1 MARRDEIYWRFGQL
15 ISKSRHGD
23 CDARRSSLGD
33 DIGWGVEGMD
43 PGWVFGAVV
52 RQNVVEAAL
61 DLQDSINRALV
72 KASFVHV
79 RE

>member
-33 DIGWGVEGMD
+33 DTGWGVEGMD

-52 RQNVVEAAL
+52 RQNVVEAA
-61 DLQDSINRALV
+61 
-72 KASFVHV
+72 
-79 RE
+79 